1 MDTKKVFFIV
11 ILAAFMLIG
20 LAVILSALLFP
31 AGSGSINTFFGNNVA
46 LVKLEGEIITEGS
59 SYFGAKSAFD
69 IVSEI
74 EQAEDD
80 SSIAAIVLE
89 INSPGGS
96 VVGSKQIADT
106 LMNAKKPVVS
116 WISDTGA
123 SGAYLAAA
131 STDYIIADSAS
142 LTGSIGVISILPN
155 YSGLMEK
162 LGLKF
167 EVLKKGDYKD
177 IGNPFREMTD
187 AEKKLFYD
195 SLEEIFSEFKD
206 SVKEY
211 RKGKLDLKQFNK
223 IADGRF
229 ITGKQALDLGLID
242 SLGTRKEAINKA
254 AELAGIKGKPNVID
268 FSGSSFEFGNLFS
281 EAGYFLSK
289 GFVSGFQANT
299 GIQNV
304 KIQ

>member
-1 MDTKKVFFIV
+1 MDNKKVIFIV
-11 ILAAFMLIG
+11 IIAAFMLIG
-20 LAVILSALLFP
+20 LSVILSAMFFP
-31 AGSGSINTFFGNNVA
+31 EGSITAFFGSNVA

-59 SYFGAKSAFD
+59 SYFGTKSAFD
-69 IVSEI
+69 VVSEI
-74 EQAEDD
+74 EQADED
-80 SSIAAIVLE
+80 SSIAAILLE

-96 VVGSKQIADT
+96 VVGSKQIADA
-106 LMNAKKPVVS
+106 LKSAKKPVVS

-131 STDYIIADSAS
+131 STDYIVADSAS

-162 LGLKF
+162 IGLKF

-211 RKGKLDLKQFNK
+211 RKGKLDLKEFNK

-254 AELAGIKGKPNVID
+254 AELAGVKGKPNVMD

-289 GFVSGFQANT
+289 GFVSGLQANAS
-299 GIQNV
+299 IQTV